1 MSENIQIGK
10 SVAANYSVSLSHVIM
25 TSMLSCD
32 VGVLHGISPNPNSP
46 NPDAACITAMGVHWV
61 AHVGPNMDCAPSAHA
76 QFPSII
82 VYGSQM
88 GMLAGFKVIQGH
100 VFWGQ

>member
-10 SVAANYSVSLSHVIM
+10 SVAANYSVSLSHVIT

-61 AHVGPNMDCAPSAHA
+61 AHVGPNTDCAPSVHA
-76 QFPSII
+76 QLRVAQYNCIWVPD
-82 VYGSQM
+82 
-88 GMLAGFKVIQGH
+88 GH
-100 VFWGQ
+100 VGWVQSHSR

>member
-1 MSENIQIGK
+1 MNKVVYI
-10 SVAANYSVSLSHVIM
+10 SLVF
-25 TSMLSCD
+25 D
-32 VGVLHGISPNPNSP
+32 VFIWCPPISPSPISPNPNSP

-61 AHVGPNMDCAPSAHA
+61 AHVGPNTDCAPSAHA
-76 QFPSII
+76 QLPSII

-100 VFWGQ
+100 VFVGQ